1 MFIIVHTIQASIRL
15 RPAST
20 QTQDTQLSRDTDLNL
35 GGLMAS
41 SIVNTSAVLEYK
53 NSFKDLIGVI
63 FS

>member
-1 MFIIVHTIQASIRL
+1 MFIIVHTIQKSIRL